1 MEIQMNTIYIG
12 NLSSEI
18 TEAPLRKIFEKF
30 GKVNEVDIAIDS
42 VSKNKLGFAFIQMP
56 GIHQAE
62 EAVQALH
69 HSKIKARTV
78 IVCLTTSRNERRKTA
93 THKEMANV

>member
-1 MEIQMNTIYIG
+1 MNTIYIG

-18 TEAPLRKIFEKF
+18 TKASLRKIFEKF
-30 GKVNEVDIAIDS
+30 GKVNDVEIAIDN
-42 VSKNKLGFAFIQMP
+42 VSKNKLGFAFVQMP

-69 HSKIKARTV
+69 HSKIKKRTV
-78 IVCLTTSRNERRKTA
+78 IVSLTTARSERRKTV
-93 THKEMANV
+93 THKEAAYV